1 MNKTYRVNQIL
12 KYTFISIA
20 TIIVLVSTLFTNR
33 LASNLAI
40 EERKKIEIWAEATQQ
55 LIFAD
60 EYTDINFLL
69 DIIEGNTTI
78 PVLIIDEN
86 SNVIQHRNMKVPASK
101 EDAYFKKKVKKL
113 SAKNEAI
120 VIKLD
125 EDTQQYIIF
134 DESYLL
140 RQLYFFPYVQFGVII
155 IFLAIVILVF
165 TSTKRAEQNQVWVG
179 LSKETAHQLGTPISS
194 LLAWTELL
202 KLRYS
207 EEKLLEDME
216 RDVNRLKIIS
226 ERFSKIGSKPDLKPQ
241 NINEVIENAVNYIR
255 NRSSEKI
262 IINYHN
268 LIDSDSFAQISQPLF
283 EWVVENLSK
292 NAIDAMNGR
301 GQLDIYL
308 KKKQGNIVIDIQ
320 DTGKGIERKYQKA
333 VFSPGFTTKERGWG
347 LGLSLVKRIVE
358 EYHAGKVYVK
368 ESEINKGTIFRIVI
382 PADMENQI

>member
-241 NINEVIENAVNYIR
+241 NINDVIENAVNYIR

-283 EWVVENLSK
+283 EWVVENVSK